1 MKYTLL
7 ALFFLTFSLQSHS
20 ASFDCAKAKS
30 FIEKEICSNQELGS
44 LDEKLAESYKNAISS
59 RSNASDITN
68 EQRKWLREVRNT
80 CTDTNCLVKSY
91 QSRIK
96 EIQEAPQSQVL
107 PKTTSNEPI
116 LELSPQELKNS
127 IPKTSLAEFETK
139 YLNDFKLFYKRFQ
152 YLVQNNKK
160 EEISELI
167 RFPINKKIKNKKIFL
182 DNFDDIFDNEMR
194 ASIKNVDYAEL
205 YAVKGE
211 FNIGKYG
218 YDLTFK
224 SIGKAGAPYK
234 FGIDSLSYKNNRD
247 D

>member
-7 ALFFLTFSLQSHS
+7 ALFLLNFSLQSHS

-68 EQRKWLREVRNT
+68 EQRKWLREVRNI
-80 CTDTNCLVKSY
+80 CTDTNCLIKSY

-96 EIQEAPQSQVL
+96 EIQETPLSQVP
-107 PKTTSNEPI
+107 PKTASNEPI
-116 LELSPQELKNS
+116 FDLPPQELKNS

-160 EEISELI
+160 EEISELEAKRSKCEVYSRVVGYI
-167 RFPINKKIKNKKIFL
+167 RPVAQWNDSKQAEFADRTTFEMPNKI
-182 DNFDDIFDNEMR
+182 
-194 ASIKNVDYAEL
+194 
-205 YAVKGE
+205 
-211 FNIGKYG
+211 
-218 YDLTFK
+218 
-224 SIGKAGAPYK
+224 
-234 FGIDSLSYKNNRD
+234 
-247 D
+247 